1 MRGSELRG
9 ADGPGEGRAFTNSIV
24 FVSDRTGA
32 QQVYTMRS
40 DGSHV
45 RQLTTVVGNKDNPV
59 FSPNGR
65 RIAFAM
71 SDTTGPIPQWIYV
84 VNADGSGLTQ
94 LTTGF
99 EDDLMPSWSPNGS
112 QIAFVSSRA
121 HNAYRGIFV
130 MNADGGDVHAVVA
143 DSVNNDSPSWS
154 PNSNEILFS
163 PGFVGHGVFEI
174 TSGGDSIAFRVRGT
188 QPEWSPSGTQF
199 FSIAG
204 STCVFRVRVMRLW
217 STRS

>member
-1 MRGSELRG
+1 MVPGLFARVLLGGGS
-9 ADGPGEGRAFTNSIV
+9 GEGALTKAVMIADRAVGTDQNRKFV
-24 FVSDRTGA
+24 F
-32 QQVYTMRS
+32 
-40 DGSHV
+40 
-45 RQLTTVVGNKDNPV
+45 
-59 FSPNGR
+59 
-65 RIAFAM
+65 
-71 SDTTGPIPQWIYV
+71 V

-188 QPEWSPSGTQF
+188 QPEWSPSGTQL